1 MLHIFIFISAVRDA
15 CGFSKSSCFRWR
27 PWLNSFCSVYFQ
39 YIINFFMNCEKLEL
53 IIGFSIS
60 LSADSVKSCKWGS
73 WNKNTLQNLCQKH
86 KNVSYDLKV
95 KLLYYDAAGNNRYKL
110 KIYTCVFDLFIHN
123 VCGYF
128 SAWKASMIQRVLLM
142 YLGITLE
149 PVFRKIKS
157 TQ

>member
-1 MLHIFIFISAVRDA
+1 MDTYVR
-15 CGFSKSSCFRWR
+15 
-27 PWLNSFCSVYFQ
+27 
-39 YIINFFMNCEKLEL
+39 
-53 IIGFSIS
+53 
-60 LSADSVKSCKWGS
+60 
-73 WNKNTLQNLCQKH
+73 H
-86 KNVSYDLKV
+86 KNVSYDLKFR
-95 KLLYYDAAGNNRYKL
+95 LLYYDAAGNNRYKL
-110 KIYTCVFDLFIHN
+110 KISTCVFDLFIHN